1 MVSLLGFV
9 VRGCRNGAPL
19 RLFFLVLGDRPTP
32 IYHILT
38 QQHPSSLSSPPPSS
52 ILPRLPS
59 SQISTH
65 DSVFLLTDTR
75 ESRWLPTLLAAK
87 HDKLVINSA
96 LGFDTFVVMRH
107 GHGPTAAPAAPA
119 AAAAPEEGETKA
131 VEEGGSIGTEEAAT
145 APPPRAQ
152 HPRRLLLLQRR
163 RRAGQLCAGSHARPT
178 VHGDPPRPRPHS
190 RGAGGR
196 DARGRPPPPVAA
208 PSARGDVRGPVR
220 TDGAT
225 PWHHTAPDTRVSDTV
240 GNAICA
246 ELIE

>member
-1 MVSLLGFV
+1 MSLLGFV

-19 RLFFLVLGDRPTP
+19 LRFVPVLGDSPTP
-32 IYHILT
+32 IYHTLT
-38 QQHPSSLSSPPPSS
+38 HTQHPSSLSSPPPSS

-107 GHGPTAAPAAPA
+107 GHGPTAAPAVPAVPAVPA
-119 AAAAPEEGETKA
+119 APAAPEEGETKV

-145 APPPRAQ
+145 TAPPPARSTRVGCYFCNDVVAPANSVRDRTLDQQCTVTRPGLAPIAGALAVEMLVGVLHHPLRHRA
-152 HPRRLLLLQRR
+152 PAETSAGPFERMERRL
-163 RRAGQLCAGSHARPT
+163 GII
-178 VHGDPPRPRPHS
+178 PHQI
-190 RGAGGR
+190 RG
-196 DARGRPPPPVAA
+196 
-208 PSARGDVRGPVR
+208 
-220 TDGAT
+220 
-225 PWHHTAPDTRVSDTV
+225 
-240 GNAICA
+240 
-246 ELIE
+246 

>member
-107 GHGPTAAPAAPA
+107 GHGPTAAPAVPA
-119 AAAAPEEGETKA
+119 APAAPEEGETKA

-145 APPPRAQ
+145 APPPARSTRVGCYFCNDVVAPANSVRDRTLDQQCTVTRPGLAPIAGALAVEMLVGVLHHPLRHRA
-152 HPRRLLLLQRR
+152 PAETSEGPFERMERRL
-163 RRAGQLCAGSHARPT
+163 GII
-178 VHGDPPRPRPHS
+178 PHQI
-190 RGAGGR
+190 RG
-196 DARGRPPPPVAA
+196 
-208 PSARGDVRGPVR
+208 
-220 TDGAT
+220 
-225 PWHHTAPDTRVSDTV
+225 
-240 GNAICA
+240 
-246 ELIE
+246 